1 VKEETR
7 AWDLVKS
14 WTGLGLC
21 EVSQAM
27 EKSLNFSLS
36 GKENHRKAYS
46 RTMRGSKLDF
56 LNLSMVLL
64 WKLDCEGTKCG
75 HRKTTAGVKAKK
87 IMIA

>member
-1 VKEETR
+1 
-7 AWDLVKS
+7 
-14 WTGLGLC
+14 
-21 EVSQAM
+21 
-27 EKSLNFSLS
+27 
-36 GKENHRKAYS
+36 
-46 RTMRGSKLDF
+46 MRGSKLDF